1 MKRSD
6 SKYFNTAEKMDKA
19 FLQILQKKDLE
30 YITVTEICKS
40 RGVNRST
47 FYLHYENMG
56 DLLRESAEYFI
67 NKFVE
72 HMQESPADFINNI
85 NTLPKEELYL
95 VTPKYFKPYL
105 EYIRENKKLFYAL
118 LKKSSYMDF
127 HSAYNSLFKYV
138 ISPIMAR
145 FDIPPTRRKYVS
157 DFYVNGITAVIL
169 RWIEED
175 CKESIEYIISVI
187 AICMPK
193 I

>member
-47 FYLHYENMG
+47 FYLHYENIG
-56 DLLRESAEYFI
+56 DLLQESAEYFI
-67 NKFVE
+67 NKFVD
-72 HMQESPADFINNI
+72 HMQESPANFINNI

-105 EYIRENKKLFYAL
+105 EYIKENKRLFYAI

-127 HSAYNSLFKYV
+127 HSAYNGLFKYV

-145 FDIPPTRRKYVS
+145 FDIPTTRREYVS
-157 DFYVNGITAVIL
+157 DFYVNGITAVVL
-169 RWIEED
+169 RWIEAD
-175 CKESIEYIISVI
+175 CKESIEYIMSVI